1 MHTHE
6 ETPERAATAACISW
20 DRLPEETDRAWR
32 AFEFYKRAGGLRT
45 VAGTAKELGFGS
57 RRQCARYASRHD
69 WKARAR
75 AWDARLSAAA
85 EESALDEARAMG
97 VRHVAAATA
106 AVDLT
111 ARWFDDLLAAP
122 DRLAALKPADVARF
136 LELGVRIERLA
147 RGLPTDRVESKNEV
161 EATVE
166 GDARSAE
173 IDGLS
178 FEDLMAD
185 PVMRR
190 VLAELDRE
198 QADARDEDDG
208 PWAAEQ
214 RRERIRAV

>member
-1 MHTHE
+1 MHSHT
-6 ETPERAATAACISW
+6 ETKERAATRERNPW

-32 AFEFYKRAGGLRT
+32 AFEFHKRAGGLRT

-111 ARWFDDLLAAP
+111 ARWFDELLADP

-147 RGLPTDRVESKNEV
+147 RGLPTDRVESRNEV
-161 EATVE
+161 ETTAAV
-166 GDARSAE
+166 
-173 IDGLS
+173 DGLS
-178 FEDLMAD
+178 FEEVMAD
-185 PVMRR
+185 PAMRR
-190 VLAELDRE
+190 MLAALDAE
-198 QADARDEDDG
+198 QADASDEDDG
-208 PWAAEQ
+208 PWVAEQ
-214 RRERIRAV
+214 RRETTRAV